1 MKRLLAAVICLLS
14 PVALAGPGYAQAKEK
29 EIRIGVVTLQ
39 MRSPFFVAV
48 VRALEAEAP
57 VYKNVKVLVA
67 DGGGDVAKVSSDIED
82 LLAKGVD
89 GLIMNISPLEALPG
103 PLEAIKKAGKPVVL
117 LNRKLKGGEYNTWI
131 GADNLSIGA
140 GVGEHIV
147 QAMKGKGTLLM
158 MRGGPEDNSTG
169 NARRDGVLSK
179 VRGASINVIFAPEFG
194 KWSEDGGIRVMEDML
209 VKHKQID
216 AVFCE
221 NDSMCLGAQK
231 AIADA
236 KRSGEI
242 MIFGIDGQKAA
253 LEQIKNGTNYAA
265 TGLNSA
271 EILAKIGFARMM
283 AILAGAVPEKDTA
296 TPVVVITRENVG
308 SYYNPKSI
316 F

>member
-1 MKRLLAAVICLLS
+1 MKRISLLGIGLLS
-14 PVALAGPGYAQAKEK
+14 VLAFAGAAHAQAKEIK
-29 EIRIGVVTLQ
+29 IGVVTLQ
-39 MRSPFFVAV
+39 MRSPYFVAV

-57 VYKNVKVLVA
+57 NYKNVKVLVA

-89 GLIMNISPLEALPG
+89 GFIMNISPLEALPG
-103 PLEAIKKAGKPVVL
+103 PLAAIKKANKPVVL
-117 LNRKLKGGEYNTWI
+117 LNRRLKGGEYDIWI
-131 GADNLSIGA
+131 GVDNFATGA
-140 GVGEHIV
+140 GVGDEIV
-147 QAMKGKGTLLM
+147 KRLGGKGTLLM

-179 VRGASINVIFAPEFG
+179 VKGTGINVIVAPEFG
-194 KWSEDGGIRVMEDML
+194 RWTEDGGIRLMEDML
-209 VKHKQID
+209 TKHKQIN

-236 KRSGEI
+236 RRTSEI
-242 MIFGIDGQKAA
+242 MIFGFDGQKAA
-253 LEQIKNGTNYAA
+253 LEQISKGTNYVA

-271 EILAKIGFARMM
+271 EELARIGFARMM
-283 AILAGAVPEKDTA
+283 AILAGAVPAQKDTS
-296 TPVVVITRENVG
+296 TPVVIINRDNVG